1 MADDIPVVIDRGG
14 GPEPLAKSISRWWL
28 EGYDEI
34 GPAMV
39 QAAKRIY
46 DSPSERARRRAELVF
61 ARMHSGRP
69 LASIYDYGSAFRV
82 PYVSDPWGF
91 GWKVPINVVQSVIEA
106 ISSRIAKN
114 KPRVRFL
121 TEGGDWSMQRQA
133 KGLTKFQDGWVRASG
148 LYKLGRRV
156 FRDMGAFGTGLFGLY
171 EDRKRSIVGVDRLL
185 PCECIVDEM
194 EAARGAPQSF
204 FIKRPIYRGV
214 LMDMVGDRNPGARA
228 IIETAKGYNP
238 AGTQDGRASEM
249 LPTYEGWHLDG
260 KHVVALEEGTVFSED
275 WEFDWFPHVKGVWR
289 EPDSGY
295 WGLGAAE
302 NLLAIQYELSQM
314 LDRFQKAMKLG
325 AKLWVFRQPG
335 GPTKG
340 QMSNETMSIIDAET
354 PPTFASPTPMPQ
366 QAYEYMWELYS
377 KAFEMEGVSQDL
389 STGTKPAGLD
399 SAPAQRE
406 YNDTQTQ
413 RFACLGQE
421 WEELHVEIAE
431 KNVKL
436 TKRLVKRGRKVVV
449 MAPDTKTIEQIDFA
463 KVDLDENRSII
474 AGYPT
479 SSLPTTP
486 GAKLQAVKE
495 YYEAGLIPDRE
506 TALALLDFPDLQE
519 ALSLELAAMDDVK
532 RIIEHIVEDGK
543 YETPEPYMDLQLAQR
558 MGQAAYL
565 RARND
570 GVSEK
575 RKDLLLRFIQD
586 VTDLLAEMQ
595 PPAPTQ
601 PAMLAPDQPNPN
613 ALPAAPPPGAA
624 PPMPA
629 DASAA
634 PAPMIPAS

>member
-1 MADDIPVVIDRGG
+1 MADNPVVIDRGY
-14 GPEPLAKSISRWWL
+14 GPEEAHKGVARWWL
-28 EGYDEI
+28 EPAETI
-34 GPAMV
+34 GQAMV
-39 QAAKRIY
+39 DAAKRIY
-46 DSPSERARRRAELVF
+46 ESPSERARRRADLVF

-91 GWKVPINVVQSVIEA
+91 GWKVPINVVQAVIESIA
-106 ISSRIAKN
+106 SRIAKN

-121 TEGGDWSMQRQA
+121 TEGGDFTMQRQA
-133 KGLTKFQDGWVRASG
+133 KGLTKFQDGWARATG

-171 EDRKRSIVGVDRLL
+171 EDRRKSIVGVGRIL
-185 PCECIVDEM
+185 PCEAIVDEM
-194 EAARGAPQSF
+194 EAARGDPQSF
-204 FIKRPIYRGV
+204 YIKRPIYRGS
-214 LMDMVGDRNPGARA
+214 LLDMVGDRNPGARD
-228 IIETAKGYNP
+228 IIENAKGYNP
-238 AGTQDGRASEM
+238 AGTNDGRASEM
-249 LPTYEGWHLDG
+249 LPVFEGWHLNG
-260 KHVVALEEGTVFSED
+260 KHVVALEEGAVFQED

-302 NLLAIQYELSQM
+302 NLLSIQYELSQM

-354 PPTFASPTPMPQ
+354 PPTFATPNPMPQ
-366 QAYEYMWELYS
+366 QAYEYMWELYNKS
-377 KAFEMEGVSQDL
+377 FEIEGVSQDL

-436 TKRLVKRGRKVVV
+436 TKKMVKRGRKVVV
-449 MAPDTKTIEQIDFA
+449 MAPDSKTIEQIDFA

-519 ALSLELAAMDDVK
+519 ALSLELAAIDDVK
-532 RIIEHIVEDGK
+532 RILEKIVEQGK
-543 YETPEPYMDLQLAQR
+543 YETPEPYMDLKLAQR

-570 GVSEK
+570 GVPEK
-575 RKDLLLRFIQD
+575 RKDLLLRFIAD

-595 PPAPTQ
+595 PAPAPT
-601 PAMLAPDQPNPN
+601 PAMLAPNVPGQ
-613 ALPAAPPPGAA
+613 LPAPAPAPDAAAPPPPLPGAPSPQA
-624 PPMPA
+624 ALPPMA
-629 DASAA
+629 
-634 PAPMIPAS
+634 